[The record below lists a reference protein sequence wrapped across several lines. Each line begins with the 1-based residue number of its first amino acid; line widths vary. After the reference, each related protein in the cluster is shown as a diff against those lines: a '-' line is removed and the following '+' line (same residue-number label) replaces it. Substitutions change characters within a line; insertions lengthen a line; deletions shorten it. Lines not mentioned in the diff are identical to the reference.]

1 MYTLADFSRIEKTYH
16 DVLPISVK
24 QCIQSMC
31 KSVGAQPVFTVM
43 VQNKSS
49 LQDAIREINKL
60 TDTNCDV
67 QTPMILDIVSQ
78 VDLRDFADIFFAMVE
93 KNAFCSKTYATLFH
107 HLQSR
112 WELFTEIFETKY
124 KEYIESFQNI
134 VSVDPENYDLFC
146 EWKAL
151 NDKRRT
157 FTLFLVHASEMQTI
171 PDSYYHDTVRL
182 IMGRIDVLI
191 DSHDKD
197 SMNEM
202 VENLFLLKPKEH
214 TQITQWTKLKPSD
227 HVGLSYKIIF
237 RLMDILK

>member
-1 MYTLADFSRIEKTYH
+1 
-16 DVLPISVK
+16 
-24 QCIQSMC
+24 
-31 KSVGAQPVFTVM
+31 
-43 VQNKSS
+43 
-49 LQDAIREINKL
+49 
-60 TDTNCDV
+60 
-67 QTPMILDIVSQ
+67 MILEIVSQ
-78 VDLRDFADIFFAMVE
+78 VDIREFADIFFAMVE

-107 HLQSR
+107 RLQSK
-112 WELFTEIFETKY
+112 WAFFTEIFETKY
-124 KEYIESFQNI
+124 RSYIDTFHTI

-157 FTLFLVHASEMQTI
+157 FTLFLVHATEMQAI
-171 PDSYYHDTVRL
+171 PNSYYRDTVRL
-182 IMGRIDVLI
+182 IMERIDVLL
-191 DSHDKD
+191 DSNDKD

-202 VENLFLLKPKEH
+202 VENLFLLKPKDH